1 MNLNTTRKKVSFSL
15 ILLVMSLS
23 LFVFATYAYF
33 LGTFENTFSSEMGV
47 VDIDLQAYFEVVTS
61 SSNQVSGS
69 DIAFSGNS
77 ITSTTTNLSGF
88 VDGDKLRVDDSMYNN
103 GYWTVSGSS
112 TTTTITV
119 VETLTTETA
128 FATVTID
135 VVTTSNIEAL
145 EVVIQST
152 NSQTG
157 IDLSFSGSTITST
170 STDLSVYSDGDTVR
184 IDGSTSND
192 SHYTVSGT
200 PSSTSLTVEET
211 FTLESAGASI
221 TIDEVTTKPGVYY
234 INIVSSGN
242 DSYFENFRL
251 MIDIY
256 STIDTYFRVK
266 IYEQLS
272 LSYTDYNNEENE
284 LSVLFDG
291 YMPFDY
297 SSSNWYDNRTLDNY
311 LYYQVAEQRI
321 DDTTPT
327 SVSLISSYFSDQDFS
342 TYPVGYSLQIA
353 FSIEAVQ
360 IYGGPEQVWDLA
372 TPPWGG
378 SW

>member
-1 MNLNTTRKKVSFSL
+1 MSLNTMRKKISFSL

-33 LGTFENTFSSEMGV
+33 LGRFENSFSSEMGV
-47 VDIDLQAYFEVVTS
+47 VDVDLQAYFEVVTS
-61 SSNQVSGS
+61 SSNQVYGS
-69 DIAFSGNS
+69 DIAFNGTTIS
-77 ITSTTTNLSGF
+77 STATDLSGF
-88 VDGDKLRVDDSMYNN
+88 TDGDKLRVQDSRYND
-103 GYWTVSGSS
+103 GYLTVSGSS
-112 TTTTITV
+112 TTTFITV
-119 VETLTTETA
+119 VETLTTEEA
-128 FATVTID
+128 LANVELD
-135 VVTTSNIEAL
+135 VVLTTNIEAL
-145 EVVIQST
+145 EVVIQSD

-157 IDLSFSGSTITST
+157 TDISFSGSTMSST
-170 STDLSVYSDGDTVR
+170 TTDLSVYSDGDTIR
-184 IDGSTSND
+184 IDGSTDND
-192 SHYTVSGT
+192 SHYTVSGST
-200 PSSTSLTVEET
+200 SATSLTVEET
-211 FTLESAGASI
+211 FTTASAGASI
-221 TIDEVTTKPGVYY
+221 TVDEVITKPGVYY
-234 INIVSSGN
+234 VNIVSSGN
-242 DSYFENFRL
+242 ESYFEDFRL
-251 MIDIY
+251 MIDVY

-321 DDTTPT
+321 DESTPT
-327 SVSLISSYFSDQDFS
+327 SVSLISTSFADQDFS

-360 IYGGPEQVWDLA
+360 IYGGPEQVWDIE